1 MLSFE
6 WDPIKAKR
14 NIRVH
19 GITFD
24 EASTA
29 FKDTMSLTI
38 FDPLH
43 SADEDRLILI
53 GNSHQNHLL
62 IVVHT
67 ERGDNIR
74 LISAR
79 KATKHERET
88 YEENAKR
95 SRHA

>member
-1 MLSFE
+1 MAFL
-6 WDPIKAKR
+6 
-14 NIRVH
+14 
-19 GITFD
+19 FD

-29 FKDTMSLTI
+29 FKDTLSLTI

-43 SADEDRLILI
+43 SADEDRLVLI
-53 GNSHQNHLL
+53 GNSHQSRLL
-62 IVVHT
+62 VVVHT
-67 ERGDNIR
+67 ERSDKIR

-79 KATKHERET
+79 KATIHEREI